1 MNFPENANSIK
12 FFEHPSFA
20 QVDMRKTITGEMPES
35 DNYEKAYKKIQK
47 IRANKIRSEEHTS
60 ELQSHSLSRMPSSA

>member
-1 MNFPENANSIK
+1 MNFPENAHSIK

-47 IRANKIRSEEHTS
+47 IRANKIN
-60 ELQSHSLSRMPSSA
+60 P